1 MNHIKEIK
9 KFNNIYYV
17 IRHGQSR
24 ANIKKLIMSSP
35 KYAVKN
41 YGLSEVGKQQARDS
55 IKANKDLDKETIIY
69 SSDFKRARE
78 TAEIV
83 RAHIKAKPIILTKS
97 LRERYFGKYDRTS
110 DKNYDKVWQL
120 DIKDKPLGDIESVYS
135 VADRATKL
143 VLDLEKKYK
152 GKKIVLATHGDIVN
166 ILLTCF
172 SKKDPKFHHTLFSL
186 KTAELRKAN

>member
-1 MNHIKEIK
+1 M
-9 KFNNIYYV
+9 NNIYFFM
-17 IRHGQSR
+17 RHGQSTG
-24 ANIKKLIMSSP
+24 NVKHIIVSDP
-35 KYAVKN
+35 KNGVPH
-41 YGLSEVGKQQARDS
+41 YGLSALGKQQARDS
-55 IKANKDLDKETIIY
+55 ISANKDLDKNTIIY

-97 LRERYFGKYDRTS
+97 LRERYFGKYDRTA
-110 DKNYDKVWQL
+110 DKNYDKVWEL

-135 VADRATKL
+135 VADRATRL

-152 GKKIVLATHGDIVN
+152 GKRIVLAAHGDIVN

-172 SKKDPKFHHTLFSL
+172 NKKDPKYHHTLFSL
-186 KTAELRKAN
+186 KTAEIRKASK

>member
-1 MNHIKEIK
+1 MNNIKDIK
-9 KFNNIYYV
+9 KLNNTYYV

-41 YGLSEVGKQQARDS
+41 YGLSELGKQQARDS
-55 IKANKDLDKETIIY
+55 IKANKDLDKDTIIY

-83 RAHIKAKPIILTKS
+83 RAHIKAKPITLSKQ

-110 DKNYDKVWQL
+110 DKNYDKVWEL
-120 DIKDKPLGDIESVYS
+120 DINGKPLGEIESVYS

-143 VLDLEKKYK
+143 ILDLEKKYK
-152 GKKIVLATHGDIVN
+152 GKKIVLAAHGDIVN

-172 SKKDPKFHHTLFSL
+172 NKKDPKFHHTLFSL

>member
-1 MNHIKEIK
+1 MNHIKNLK
-9 KFNNIYYV
+9 LKNTYYV

-24 ANIKKLIMSSP
+24 ANIKKLIMSNP

-41 YGLSEVGKQQARDS
+41 YGLSELGKQQALDS
-55 IKANKDLDKETIIY
+55 IKSNKDLDKNTIIY

-83 RAHIKAKPIILTKS
+83 RAHLKAKPIILTKA

-110 DKNYDKVWQL
+110 DKNYDKVWEL
-120 DIKDKPLGDIESVYS
+120 DINDKPLGDIESVYS
-135 VADRATKL
+135 VADRATGL
-143 VLDLEKKYK
+143 ILELEKKYK
-152 GKKIVLATHGDIVN
+152 GKKIVLAAHGDIVN

-172 SKKDPKFHHTLFSL
+172 KGKDPKYHHQLFSL